1 MKKPKNCDN
10 PSATKAHI
18 SGSAAPKRRP
28 RQERARLTF
37 EAILEAAGQIL
48 VTDGYARAST
58 NRIARRAGVSIGSL
72 YQYFRNKEE
81 IFLTLLEDHRR
92 QMQPLKAQARQ
103 DLENGRPVAE
113 VFRRSLERSR
123 AVHTADPAL
132 MIAMETELFSL
143 AAKHGLDSITAE
155 ERWIADVGAILTARP
170 DLPASY
176 PRERAWLAT
185 IMLEAVGR
193 QLVHSPP
200 AGLDLEVVVELV
212 ARAGALLVREDMG
225 PGRARP

>member
-1 MKKPKNCDN
+1 MKKPKSRDN
-10 PSATKAHI
+10 PSTTKAHI
-18 SGSAAPKRRP
+18 SGSPTPKRRP
-28 RQERARLTF
+28 RQERARLTC

-48 VTDGYARAST
+48 VRDGYARAST

-92 QMQPLKAQARQ
+92 QMQPLKDQARR
-103 DLENGRPVAE
+103 DLESGRPAAE

-123 AVHTADPAL
+123 AIHTADPEL

-143 AAKHGLDSITAE
+143 AAKNGLDSTTAE
-155 ERWIADVGAILTARP
+155 EQWIADVGAILTARQ
-170 DLPASY
+170 DLPDSY

-200 AGLDLEVVVELV
+200 AGLDLEAVVEMV
-212 ARAGALLVREDMG
+212 ARVGALLLREDL
-225 PGRARP
+225 